1 MIYIYDILLNFC
13 DLNELYDFYEWN
25 PNDNIENIK
34 RIKMVHVARTTFD
47 DFLYYKGKIDKDFLL
62 KIYRTCEVYTDRKI
76 KILDYCFLISDGERV
91 LAVEFDSTGEIIYKS
106 KLLIDEEEEIALL
119 ANNLETVSLSF
130 QKEKQVLMDRFFT
143 RNEIQIR
150 NYLMKEIKE
159 CYSKKNYGKLRFL
172 YEEYFDEEINSQS
185 KMFDALLSS
194 MKDSLDDKHIHLYQL
209 LRLASK
215 KKQV

>member
-62 KIYRTCEVYTDRKI
+62 KIYRTCEVYTDRKV

-119 ANNLETVSLSF
+119 ANNLETVFLSF
-130 QKEKQVLMDRFFT
+130 QKEKRVLMDRFFT

-194 MKDSLDDKHIHLYQL
+194 MKDSLDDKHIYLYQL

>member
-62 KIYRTCEVYTDRKI
+62 KIYRTCEAYTDRKV
-76 KILDYCFLISDGERV
+76 KILDYCILISDGERV
-91 LAVEFDSTGEIIYKS
+91 LAVEFDSTGETIYKS

-119 ANNLETVSLSF
+119 ANNLEVVTLNF
-130 QKEKQVLMDRFFT
+130 QKEKKALNDRFFT

-159 CYSKKNYGKLRFL
+159 CYNKKNYGKLRFL

-185 KMFDALLSS
+185 KMFDLLLNS

>member
-62 KIYRTCEVYTDRKI
+62 KIYRTCEVYTDRKV
-76 KILDYCFLISDGERV
+76 KILDYCILISDGERV
-91 LAVEFDSTGEIIYKS
+91 LAVEFDSTGETIYKS

-119 ANNLETVSLSF
+119 ANNLEVVTLNF
-130 QKEKQVLMDRFFT
+130 QKEKKALNDRFFT

-150 NYLMKEIKE
+150 NYLM
-159 CYSKKNYGKLRFL
+159 
-172 YEEYFDEEINSQS
+172 
-185 KMFDALLSS
+185 
-194 MKDSLDDKHIHLYQL
+194 
-209 LRLASK
+209 
-215 KKQV
+215 